1 MTKKVRVAPTVLIMI
16 VTGAVL
22 FGGWALY
29 QKNFVKQPVEQIVQ
43 QHAEITRYHVDW
55 QTGAM
60 KVQIQTKPGV
70 DVRQLV
76 QQLTG
81 DLEKQAK
88 GNKVVIEYMNE
99 HSTPE
104 IDKWWSQALFDVAEA
119 MVHQNYSHIPSR
131 LQELQQKQPGIEVQ
145 TEMDN
150 QYVYI
155 TLKDGQGS
163 KTMLLPLEGTRM
175 GVWPNEKSAII
186 DAMA

>member
-1 MTKKVRVAPTVLIMI
+1 MTKKVRIAPTILIMI

-29 QKNFVKQPVEQIVQ
+29 QTNFVKQPVEQIVQ
-43 QHAEITRYHVDW
+43 KHAEITQYHVDW
-55 QTGAM
+55 QTDAM

-70 DVRQLV
+70 DVRELV
-76 QQLTG
+76 QQLNG

-88 GNKVVIEYMNE
+88 GKKVVIEYMND
-99 HSTPE
+99 HSTPK

-119 MVHQNYSHIPSR
+119 MVHQKYSQIPSR
-131 LQELQQKQPGIEVQ
+131 LQQLQQSGIEVQ

-155 TLKDGQGS
+155 TVKDGQGS
-163 KTMLLPLEGTRM
+163 KTLLLPLEGTRM
-175 GVWPNEKSAII
+175 GVWPYEKSTI